1 MQIEVRTYGTARFV
15 LGDKQLT
22 ICIDDGATIEDV
34 LADLTEDSDIDPND
48 LVVMKNGIHAQQL
61 SSEATPL
68 EDGDQLVLADT
79 IDE

>member
-15 LGDKQLT
+15 LDDKQFTMT
-22 ICIDDGATIEDV
+22 IKDGATIGDV
-34 LADLTEDSDIDPND
+34 LSDLTEDYDIDPSD

-61 SSEATPL
+61 DCDTTQL
-68 EDGDQLVLADT
+68 KDGDQLVLADT